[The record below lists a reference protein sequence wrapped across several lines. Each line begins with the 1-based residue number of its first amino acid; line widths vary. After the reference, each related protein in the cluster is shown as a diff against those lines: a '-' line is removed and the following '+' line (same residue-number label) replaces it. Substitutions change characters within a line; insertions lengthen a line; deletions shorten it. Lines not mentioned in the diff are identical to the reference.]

1 MSPTGYFFWKK
12 YPKTFKSALSIRKC
26 SCSACNWAVGNIRD
40 FSLRVPKTA
49 RQQRKMI
56 RAVFRLNQHRFR
68 IHFLNLRHRLVFL
81 VGKYV
86 VLNKHKLKS
95 NCNSAA
101 HTFTLDKYAVKRGI
115 TVCRN
120 NFWRNWRKIAHI
132 ISLCW
137 CAILGAREKSFRIA
151 PCDNFEKIAN
161 YELLTERPGVG
172 FCGTFAHQKCPVG
185 DIK

>member
-1 MSPTGYFFWKK
+1 MCFLKHFFYIFFIIMSPTGHFFWKK
-12 YPKTFKSALSIRKC
+12 YPKNFKSALSVRKC
-26 SCSACNWAVGNIRD
+26 SCSVRNWAVGNIRD

-101 HTFTLDKYAVKRGI
+101 HSFTQDKYAVKRGI
-115 TVCRN
+115 ANRWV
-120 NFWRNWRKIAHI
+120 
-132 ISLCW
+132 S
-137 CAILGAREKSFRIA
+137 
-151 PCDNFEKIAN
+151 FEKI
-161 YELLTERPGVG
+161 GVKSCIS
-172 FCGTFAHQKCPVG
+172 FPFADVRF
-185 DIK
+185 